1 MPLKN
6 EDKNHLKQSNK
17 GFSHVF
23 LKHDDKFIMKLTL
36 ITLFFLMS
44 SSLFAADNT
53 VERLVKCLGKEEAK
67 IHKNKLGGAVYELNQ
82 RLISELI
89 MFNKIE
95 VVPNIINDVC
105 KYEGKVFPSVKLL
118 EHLINKQEQVFIIPR
133 RLPAVDKEILQ
144 ATVTEFLDLLPEI
157 FYMYIAQV
165 QAASARH
172 ACLEDHVP
180 ALKELNRNIKA
191 LEQDIPARQLMS
203 KNQMASKVMFGI
215 RDVEGIWKKCDDEYK
230 KKVEEEKKKR
240 LSGNKP

>member
-1 MPLKN
+1 MKYLF
-6 EDKNHLKQSNK
+6 LSLLIFSN
-17 GFSHVF
+17 
-23 LKHDDKFIMKLTL
+23 
-36 ITLFFLMS
+36 
-44 SSLFAADNT
+44 SSLWAAENT

-95 VVPNIINDVC
+95 VVPNVINDVC
-105 KYEGKVFPSVKLL
+105 KFEGKVYPSVKLL
-118 EHLINKQEQVFIIPR
+118 EHLINKQEQVFAIPR
-133 RLPAVDKEILQ
+133 KLPAVDKEILQ

-157 FYMYIAQV
+157 FYMYIAHV

-203 KNQMASKVMFGI
+203 RNQVASKVMFGI
-215 RDVEGIWKKCDDEYK
+215 RDVEGIWRKCDEELK
-230 KKVEEEKKKR
+230 KKIEEEKKKR
-240 LSGNKP
+240 QSDSKT

>member
-1 MPLKN
+1 LPLKSRT
-6 EDKNHLKQSNK
+6 KNHANLSDK

-23 LKHDDKFIMKLTL
+23 LKHDDKLVMKLTFVA
-36 ITLFFLMS
+36 LFFLIN
-44 SSLFAADNT
+44 SSLFAADHT

-95 VVPNIINDVC
+95 VVPNIINDIC
-105 KYEGKVFPSVKLL
+105 SYEGKVFPSVKLL
-118 EHLINKQEQVFIIPR
+118 EHLINKQEQFFIIPR

-165 QAASARH
+165 QAVSARP

-180 ALKELNRNIKA
+180 ALKELNRDIKA

-203 KNQMASKVMFGI
+203 KNKIASKVMFGI
-215 RDVEGIWKKCDDEYK
+215 RDVESIWKKCDEEYK
-230 KKVEEEKKKR
+230 KKIEEEKKKL